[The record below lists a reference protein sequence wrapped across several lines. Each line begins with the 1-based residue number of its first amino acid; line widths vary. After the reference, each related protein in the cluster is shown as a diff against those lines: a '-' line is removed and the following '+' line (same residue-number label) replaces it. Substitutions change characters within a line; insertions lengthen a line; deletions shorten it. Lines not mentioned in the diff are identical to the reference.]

1 VNYQFSPALSLR
13 AIIDY
18 NAVLSNPFAA
28 DYDTSKKFTGDLL
41 LAYLPY
47 PGTAVYLGY
56 TNGRENLA
64 LFGDPATRLR
74 TRNPDLQTTAQVFVK
89 VSYLFRF

>member
-1 VNYQFSPALSLR
+1 VNYQFNRALSLR

-18 NAVLSNPFAA
+18 NAVLSNTALA
-28 DYDTSKKFTGDLL
+28 NYDTSKKFTGDLL

-56 TNGRENLA
+56 TNSRENLA
-64 LFGDPATRLR
+64 LFGEPAALVRIP
-74 TRNPDLQTTAQVFVK
+74 NPDLQTGSQVFVK
-89 VSYLFRF
+89 VSYLLRF